1 MFLTGLSGTALADH
15 NCNGTAAGDCMS
27 RPFGVPTTL
36 AEYKKL
42 RAKWSND
49 PWHGAMLFVAAML
62 ARQLNEKEGNAMAV
76 MSVDRASGLGSG
88 NWYKGYAL
96 RRSDLAY
103 YKAYCTRALVQGTS
117 NKKGYAFN
125 PNKVVLKFRVQAKA
139 RFTGTIAKGRYKV
152 FVWSMGASTAQPI
165 WMKRDSKGRWKA
177 QNYSS
182 IKANCQ
188 KPLVK
193 WNAKAPSKAPKFK
206 NPDDDL

>member
-1 MFLTGLSGTALADH
+1 MAGREQVLKQMQKDGIEYILAQFVDIH
-15 NCNGTAAGDCMS
+15 GVAKVKMVPLASFDDMVDVGAGFAGAAVW
-27 RPFGVPTTL
+27 GVGQGPH
-36 AEYKKL
+36 
-42 RAKWSND
+42 SHD
-49 PWHGAMLFVAAML
+49 ML
-62 ARQLNEKEGNAMAV
+62 ARIDLDSYTPLPWQPNTARFAADIF
-76 MSVDRASGLGSG
+76 VDGKSYPYCARTNL
-88 NWYKGYAL
+88 K
-96 RRSDLAY
+96 RVLAQV
-103 YKAYCTRALVQGTS
+103 R
-117 NKKGYAFN
+117 KKGYAFN